1 MGFFLTLKHST
12 LDIYCGGIR
21 ICNGWICGDLMSIL
35 THILISPTNY
45 KMWSLFII
53 HISLPTKI
61 THPYEPFKSW
71 QSTKTGIN
79 QKFQWFHRIYNYIY
93 NFFNTQT
100 DKYGI
105 MCFKNW
111 KKKNDYER
119 WTFVCCICAW
129 NLQLTMNCPADIILI
144 KKIIE

>member
-111 KKKNDYER
+111 KKKHDNER